1 VRKVFTGTILVI
13 FCLQAQPAM
22 AYLDPATGSSI
33 LSAILGAV
41 AAIAFTARAYWYK
54 IKSMF
59 SGSIDKQ
66 ASKSDQAQE
75 NKK

>member
-1 VRKVFTGTILVI
+1 
-13 FCLQAQPAM
+13 M